1 MIHFMVTSI
10 QAPRHSHLDGRT
22 TLDGRVRVTAVVTG
36 ASSGIG
42 RATALH
48 LAREGYHVVAT
59 SRDVNRLEGLLERA
73 RDESLSISAY
83 ELDVNRS
90 ESVDQVVPQLL
101 DDAGRVDALVNNAG
115 YGLWGCL
122 EDVSMDEVKA
132 QFETNVFGVLRL
144 TQAFLPHMRERTNGT
159 IVNVGS
165 VSGQIGSPAV
175 GAYSASKFALR
186 GLTNVMRMELAP
198 FGLRVVLIEPGLFRT
213 QFMQNRVIGRK
224 ALDPRSPYSLHTQRI
239 ARSSGSHQRWAG
251 DPDRVARTIARI
263 IKSRRPKA
271 RYTVGADAF
280 LGSLAAR
287 LLPDSLLHYIVMR
300 TTNR

>member
-1 MIHFMVTSI
+1 MQAIIAGMNCQSAPPSCMIHFMVTSI
-10 QAPRHSHLDGRT
+10 RAPRHSHLDGRT

-42 RATALH
+42 RATALR

-59 SRDVNRLEGLLERA
+59 SRDVNR
-73 RDESLSISAY
+73 
-83 ELDVNRS
+83 S
-90 ESVDQVVPQLL
+90 ESVDEVVPQLL

-122 EDVSMDEVKA
+122 EDVSIDEVKA

-165 VSGQIGSPAV
+165 VSGQIGSPAG
-175 GAYSASKFALR
+175 GAYAASKFALR
-186 GLTNVMRMELAP
+186 GLTTVMRMELAP

-224 ALDPRSPYSLHTQRI
+224 ALDPKSPYSLHTQRI

-287 LLPDSLLHYIVMR
+287 LLPDSVLHYIVMR
-300 TTNR
+300 TINR

>member
-1 MIHFMVTSI
+1 MVTTVP
-10 QAPRHSHLDGRT
+10 APRR
-22 TLDGRVRVTAVVTG
+22 G

-48 LAREGYHVVAT
+48 LAREGYHVIST
-59 SRDVNRLEGLLERA
+59 SRDVNRLDGLLERA

-83 ELDVNRS
+83 ELDINRS
-90 ESVDQVVPQLL
+90 ESVDAVIPQLI

-115 YGLWGCL
+115 YGLWGCF
-122 EDVSMDEVKA
+122 EDVSIEEVKA

-144 TQAFLPHMRERTNGT
+144 SQAFLPHMRDRTNGT

-165 VSGQIGSPAV
+165 VSGQIGSPAG

-186 GLTNVMRMELAP
+186 GLTTVMRMELAP
-198 FGLRVVLIEPGLFRT
+198 FGVRVVLIEPGLFRT

-239 ARSSGSHQRWAG
+239 SRSSGSHQRWAG
-251 DPDRVARTIARI
+251 DPDRVARTIAKV
-263 IKSRRPKA
+263 IKSRKPRA

-287 LLPDSLLHYIVMR
+287 LLPDFLLHYIV
-300 TTNR
+300 TKATNR